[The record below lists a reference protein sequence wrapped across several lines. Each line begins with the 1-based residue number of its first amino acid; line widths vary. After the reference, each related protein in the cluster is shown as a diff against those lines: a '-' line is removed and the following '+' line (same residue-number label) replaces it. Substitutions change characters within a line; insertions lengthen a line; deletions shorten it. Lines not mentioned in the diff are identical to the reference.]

1 MSRKPTYDKVLCVIL
16 MTLLFLPMLQ
26 GRFQLIPLKPL
37 NGVTLDAEKP
47 VFDKESYC
55 SGDFAKQ
62 EEAYLGQHFG
72 FREPVIRL
80 YNQYLW
86 SCYRKTYAQ
95 DVTAGKKGW
104 LYYPASVRDYYGKEM
119 LLWQNSPEDAQRN
132 FDRDVKHLNWVRTI
146 LKENGVELLVFIAPE
161 KGVLYSEYL
170 PDGEYDTATF
180 NACKYY
186 EQRFQETGFPC
197 IEMTRWFQQMKDTV
211 DYPLIPQAG
220 AHWLFPSVYAVD
232 SLLRL
237 MEELKEVDL
246 PKLKIGKLHES
257 DNHGADNELEHLLNL
272 ELSLPHSFGFAPTA
286 EVTVECDSTTVK
298 PRVLFIGN
306 SFFWA
311 FQKYLPLEE
320 LFENVEFWYY
330 FTTAYFGEGLQQTCP
345 VSDYNLGE
353 KLLGFDYVVWFSTGN
368 QMNKGTMGFAPAA
381 LVNLALDDST
391 RMAYA
396 NCIADTL
403 TTEATGD
410 ERFKEALS
418 YFLGHPDLIPELRG
432 DSLSVRNIELAYI
445 PYIREIRS
453 DSVWMAALEAQGF
466 LRSASLWRILHVE
479 IDRWRAGQPL
489 YRDQQTEIAFG
500 EQCLQEVE
508 ALKTKMIDNEKTMKA
523 VKEHAEKYGKTMET
537 ALDDDA
543 KWLIRKKYHLDR
555 CRLADDPDA
564 EIPIPPTFNRNNY

>member
-1 MSRKPTYDKVLCVIL
+1 
-16 MTLLFLPMLQ
+16 
-26 GRFQLIPLKPL
+26 
-37 NGVTLDAEKP
+37 
-47 VFDKESYC
+47 
-55 SGDFAKQ
+55 
-62 EEAYLGQHFG
+62 
-72 FREPVIRL
+72 
-80 YNQYLW
+80 
-86 SCYRKTYAQ
+86 
-95 DVTAGKKGW
+95 
-104 LYYPASVRDYYGKEM
+104 M

-132 FDRDVKHLNWVRTI
+132 FDQDVKHLNWVRTI
-146 LKENGVELLVFIAPE
+146 LKENGVELLAFIAPE

-170 PDGEYDTATF
+170 PDGEHDTTTF

-211 DYPLIPQAG
+211 SYPLIPQAG
-220 AHWLFPSVYAVD
+220 AHWLFPSVYAAD

-237 MEELKEVDL
+237 MEELKEVNL
-246 PKLKIGKLHES
+246 PKLKIGELHES

-272 ELSLPHSFGFAPTA
+272 ELPLPHRFGYAPTA
-286 EVTVECDSTTVK
+286 EVIVEYNSATVK

-311 FQKYLPLEE
+311 IQKHLPLNE

-381 LVNLALDDST
+381 LVNLAVDDST

-403 TTEATGD
+403 ASIMLIASLNIRHQVIG
-410 ERFKEALS
+410 KE
-418 YFLGHPDLIPELRG
+418 
-432 DSLSVRNIELAYI
+432 IELVYI

-453 DSVWMAALEAQGF
+453 DSVWMAALEAQAF
-466 LRSASLWRILHVE
+466 LRSASLWRMLHVE
-479 IDRWRAGQPL
+479 IDRWRAGQSL
-489 YRDQQTEIAFG
+489 YRDQQAEIAFG

-523 VKEHAEKYGKTMET
+523 VREHAGKYGKTMET

-543 KWLIRKKYHLDR
+543 RWLIRKKYHLDR

-564 EIPIPPTFNRNNY
+564 EIPIPPTSNRNNY